1 VKGGFWADAAYVAE
15 RVLTCDELRAYVD
28 RVSAEHG
35 PGQEDSPGSRIRY
48 LLGRRLVREGRRRDA
63 GAYLPQALR
72 ARLFAYATALE
83 QGGDPARTDRQRA
96 GALWQAA
103 LILRYEGMELMGTEV
118 EPDWFVYNGAYSAD
132 PASTARA
139 EPAPD
144 TVVRASADEQARA
157 QEHAPAV
164 DRRFHYRYL
173 AAHLGSQAAALLPDN
188 TDLTAKLLV
197 AAGSWLR
204 DRDPQ
209 AADVYYKQLVR
220 RCGRTELGRNADE
233 LRWFPREV
241 GFDPH
246 SLLLEFLLEP

>member
-1 VKGGFWADAAYVAE
+1 
-15 RVLTCDELRAYVD
+15 
-28 RVSAEHG
+28 
-35 PGQEDSPGSRIRY
+35 
-48 LLGRRLVREGRRRDA
+48 
-63 GAYLPQALR
+63 
-72 ARLFAYATALE
+72 
-83 QGGDPARTDRQRA
+83 
-96 GALWQAA
+96 
-103 LILRYEGMELMGTEV
+103 
-118 EPDWFVYNGAYSAD
+118 VYNGAYSAD

-197 AAGSWLR
+197 AAGSWLK